1 MVAIVLYSPTRPV
14 IFLRA
19 PLGSTTVKLMI
30 RSLTEGAADENDRT
44 AVAVTARDETSRRT
58 EEDSIMILF
67 ISSLGRQ

>member
-1 MVAIVLYSPTRPV
+1 
-14 IFLRA
+14 
-19 PLGSTTVKLMI
+19 MI